1 MAENTQPT
9 EKTDEQPQHTEETKQ
24 AITVSLK
31 GDSETGA
38 LRLFVNDQV
47 INEFYPLAAA
57 KVGVALTPNKI
68 DDAVFESLHA
78 AVKSFLGTVSVT
90 K

>member
-1 MAENTQPT
+1 MADENTQPT
-9 EKTDEQPQHTEETKQ
+9 EHTEETKQ

-31 GDSETGA
+31 GDAETGA

-57 KVGVALTPNKI
+57 KVGVALTPTKI